1 MRYLKFIIGILIIL
15 LIFII
20 VFENYEAFST
30 KVVFRID
37 LFGLHFKSQET
48 SIFLVVLISFFFGIL
63 VAGLYGIIER
73 FQLKREIKKMRS
85 ISKEKEMELNSLR
98 NLPITSDNVGS
109 NNL

>member
-73 FQLKREIKKMRS
+73 FQLKREIKKMRN